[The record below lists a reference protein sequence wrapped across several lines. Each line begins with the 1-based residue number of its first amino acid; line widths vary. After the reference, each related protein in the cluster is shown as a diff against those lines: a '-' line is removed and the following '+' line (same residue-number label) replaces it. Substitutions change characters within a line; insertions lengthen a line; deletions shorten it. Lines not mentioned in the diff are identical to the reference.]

1 MAASCLRRPAVPADE
16 EQPAALSRRTA
27 QRLREAEVALR
38 RLAEVALRR
47 LAEVVLQLRAL
58 VRASRVQAL
67 APRSLSAAVQR
78 RRAPPCT
85 MAILWRH
92 CA

>member
-1 MAASCLRRPAVPADE
+1 
-16 EQPAALSRRTA
+16 
-27 QRLREAEVALR
+27 LREAEVALR